1 MLKYRH
7 YTVLKAS
14 CITVLAVIYDSF
26 LERIVHNAVKLTA
39 YEITSADTV
48 ALLVG
53 RILPDLADKHPI
65 GLFLKEYAADIR
77 DERLL
82 QLVGHIE
89 APAACAGAR
98 PAADDPVFTK
108 EEVANG
114 EGILVQR
121 RHVAD
126 APPARIGPVLVEMV
140 CVFPAR
146 PARHP
151 ARDSCHSG

>member
-1 MLKYRH
+1 MAR
-7 YTVLKAS
+7 
-14 CITVLAVIYDSF
+14 IAV
-26 LERIVHNAVKLTA
+26 
-39 YEITSADTV
+39 AD
-48 ALLVG
+48 LVG
-53 RILPDLADKHPI
+53 GILPDLADKHSI
-65 GLFLKEYAADIR
+65 GLFLKECAADIR

-114 EGILVQR
+114 ERILVQR

-126 APPARIGPVLVEMV
+126 APPARIGSVLVEMV

-146 PARHP
+146 ALALPGTRLGIVAIAVEIDGIIARVVEYTVE
-151 ARDSCHSG
+151 DD

>member
-53 RILPDLADKHPI
+53 RILPYLAVDDLVVALGFYRLIEIVKEFI
-65 GLFLKEYAADIR
+65 GKLIGNVKSPASCT
-77 DERLL
+77 
-82 QLVGHIE
+82 LVY
-89 APAACAGAR
+89 PA
-98 PAADDPVFTK
+98 
-108 EEVANG
+108 
-114 EGILVQR
+114 L
-121 RHVAD
+121 
-126 APPARIGPVLVEMV
+126 
-140 CVFPAR
+140 
-146 PARHP
+146 
-151 ARDSCHSG
+151 